1 MSVQAYVVEKTS
13 ACPIPLQQRTLR
25 RAVTFSGEGLF
36 TGESVT
42 LTISPAPAGHGIYF
56 KRLDRPDT
64 QPLKATLDAVK
75 STPRCTILGNEEIQV
90 QTVEHILSALRAFHI
105 DNALISLTGPEI
117 PIADGSA
124 LPFCELIKEAGIEEL
139 SVKRNIIAL
148 TEPVFFSQDDIHLV
162 ALPAQ
167 EFRVSY
173 TLHYP
178 FSPLIRSQFYSFSG
192 DEENYEK
199 EIAPSR
205 TFCLY
210 EEIVP
215 LMEKGLIKGGGLE
228 SAVVIAEDRVLNPG
242 GLRFTDEMVRHKI
255 LDLLGDLSLMQIP
268 LLAHILAIRSGHATN
283 VAFAKLLHNQVIK
296 GSKHPIT
303 RESSK

>member
-1 MSVQAYVVEKTS
+1 LSVQAYVVEKTS
-13 ACPIPLQQRTLR
+13 ACPFPLHQRSLR
-25 RAVTFSGEGLF
+25 RAVSFSGEGLF
-36 TGESVT
+36 TGESVD
-42 LTISPAPAGHGIYF
+42 LTISPAPAGHGILF
-56 KRLDRPDT
+56 KRLDRPNSS
-64 QPLKATLDAVK
+64 PLKATLDSVK
-75 STPRCTILGNEEIQV
+75 STPRCTIIGNEEIQV

-105 DNALISLTGPEI
+105 DNALVSLTGPEV

-124 LPFCELIKEAGIEEL
+124 LPFCELIKEAGVKDLIE
-139 SVKRNIIAL
+139 KRNIFTL
-148 TEPVFFSQDDIHLV
+148 SEPVFFSQDDIHLV
-162 ALPAQ
+162 ALPSQ
-167 EFRVSY
+167 EFRISY

-192 DEENYEK
+192 DEEIFEK
-199 EIAPSR
+199 EIAPCR

-255 LDLLGDLSLMQIP
+255 LDLLGDLSLMRIP

-283 VAFAKLLHNQVIK
+283 VAFAKLLYNQV
-296 GSKHPIT
+296 IT
-303 RESSK
+303 RESSQ